1 MKQKE
6 ILNIISDSESILK
19 TLDQLGILHRLTKH
33 YLLIAEELSEDGF
46 TFLQPLK
53 EHRDAYEHLVRVFAL
68 STKEDIKANFD
79 SHTYIESNIN
89 KAFGH
94 EYRAFFDAADWLT
107 FACRRFV
114 RKKLSLLTIK
124 KAYIKAYQEEG
135 YETAKNFINSVPFEI
150 AKYREK
156 KDVGD
161 NINLLNEVYEY
172 KKTLDKLIELY
183 KNICALS

>member
-1 MKQKE
+1 MDQKE
-6 ILNIISDSESILK
+6 ILNIINDSESIIN

-68 STKEDIKANFD
+68 STKNDIETDFD
-79 SHTYIESNIN
+79 SKAYIEKNIN

-107 FACRRFV
+107 FACRSFV

-124 KAYIKAYQEEG
+124 KAYISKYKEEG
-135 YETAKNFINSVPFEI
+135 YQVAKNLINSVPFEI

-156 KDVGD
+156 KDVG
-161 NINLLNEVYEY
+161 NNNALLNEVYEY
-172 KKTLDKLIELY
+172 QKTLEKLITLY
-183 KNICALS
+183 KNICDLS